1 MKYFEIEYIQNGQK
15 RTTIISSSHK
25 IEAIK
30 HFKTLYLGVF
40 VNIAEINEPFEYKAK
55 RFLEDIDKYIK
66 SKKVSLEPYI
76 ATLRHLSIMLDAGL
90 AVTVCLQDI
99 VKTTADKQLKEIY
112 KDILN
117 KVESGIGISKA
128 FLDYKYEFGEIS
140 YAMVDLGEQTG
151 TLSDA
156 IAKLADI
163 LQEIYD
169 NRIRLKKAVRYPLL
183 TMFAMIAAFGFV
195 IVIVVPEFQTIFKE
209 YNTTLPYPTLI
220 LLAIERAIKNFAP
233 LIMASIGITLLFSFY
248 LYRNSERFR
257 YYFDKYVL
265 KVFIIGKVI
274 HLSMIGRFIYV
285 FERLTNSGIPII
297 DALKTSIGIVENR
310 YLKKKMFLIIQ
321 DIESGKSLT
330 RGFENTKEFP
340 SMIIQMISAGETSGS
355 LNAMLKKVSNYY
367 MAKYINLVDNVAAMI
382 EPLLIFA
389 IAGFVLLLATGIF
402 LPMWSMA
409 DAVTQ

>member
-1 MKYFEIEYIQNGQK
+1 MKYFEIEYIQKSQK
-15 RTTIISSSHK
+15 KTIVISSPHK

-30 HFKTLYLGVF
+30 HFKDLYLGVF
-40 VNIAEINEPFEYKAK
+40 VNISEINEPFEYKAK
-55 RFLEDIDKYIK
+55 RFFENIDKYVK

-90 AVTVCLQDI
+90 PVTVCLQDI
-99 VKTTADKQLKEIY
+99 VKTTSDKQLIEIY

-117 KVESGIGISKA
+117 KVESGMSISKA
-128 FLDYKYEFGEIS
+128 FFDYRYEFGEIS
-140 YAMVDLGEQTG
+140 HAMVDLGEQTG
-151 TLSDA
+151 TLGDS
-156 IAKLADI
+156 ISKLADI

-169 NRIRLKKAVRYPLL
+169 NRVRLKKAVRYPLL
-183 TMFAMIAAFGFV
+183 TMIAMIIAFGFV
-195 IVIVVPEFQTIFKE
+195 IVMVVPEFQSIFKE

-220 LLAIERAIKNFAP
+220 LLSIEKIIKNFAP
-233 LIMASIGITLLFSFY
+233 LILATMGITVLFSFY

-257 YYFDKYVL
+257 YYFDKYIL
-265 KVFIIGKVI
+265 KLFIIGRVI
-274 HLSMIGRFIYV
+274 HLSMVGRFIYV

-310 YLKKKMFLIIQ
+310 YIKKKMFLIIR
-321 DIESGKSLT
+321 DIEGGKSLT
-330 RGFENTKEFP
+330 KGFANTKEFP

-355 LNAMLKKVSNYY
+355 LNAMLKKISNYY
-367 MAKYINLVDNVAAMI
+367 TTKYVNLVDNVAAMI

-409 DAVTQ
+409 DAVTK